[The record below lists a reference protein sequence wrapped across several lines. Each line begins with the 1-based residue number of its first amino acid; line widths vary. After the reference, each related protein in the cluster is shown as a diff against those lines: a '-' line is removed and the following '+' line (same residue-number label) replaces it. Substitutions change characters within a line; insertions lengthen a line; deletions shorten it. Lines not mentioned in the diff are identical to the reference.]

1 VFFQQLAHFVGVF
14 QRFGGAG
21 HDQRHAHQRLAQLGQ
36 QRQGDRVFRHAQAD
50 GALLRMQQ
58 QARHFAGG
66 VENKGVRPRRVSL
79 EQAEG
84 AGVDLGEQAQLGQV
98 AADQREVVL
107 VVQLT
112 QASDTLDRVFVADLT
127 TDGVGR
133 IRWIDHHATGAND
146 LHGLFD
152 QAWLRVFRMNL
163 EELTHVLYLF
173 RRWQ

>member
-1 VFFQQLAHFVGVF
+1 ML
-14 QRFGGAG
+14 G
-21 HDQRHAHQRLAQLGQ
+21 HP
-36 QRQGDRVFRHAQAD
+36 QAD
-50 GALLRMQQ
+50 GAFLRVQQ

-66 VENKGVRPRRVSL
+66 VENKGVGPRRVGL

-84 AGVDLGEQAQLGQV
+84 AGVDLGEQAQLRQV

-112 QASDTLDRVFVADLT
+112 QASYTLDRALVADLA

-133 IRWIDHHATGAND
+133 ICWIDHHATGAND

-152 QAWLRVFRMNL
+152 QARLGVLRVNL
-163 EELTHVLYLF
+163 EELTHVFYLF